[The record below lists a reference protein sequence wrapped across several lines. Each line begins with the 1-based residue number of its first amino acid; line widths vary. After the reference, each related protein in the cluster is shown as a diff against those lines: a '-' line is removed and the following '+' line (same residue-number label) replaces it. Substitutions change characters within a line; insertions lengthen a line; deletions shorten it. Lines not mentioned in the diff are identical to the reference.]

1 MSSEHD
7 ERLHGT
13 PPRAGRDATVKPDT
27 SQTMAAEAQA
37 RLAAIVT
44 GSEDAIVAKTL
55 DGIVTAWNPAAERL
69 LGYTPDEIVGHS
81 ILAIIPPEL
90 HAEEAQIL
98 AKIARGERIAHHETV
113 RVRKGGARFPAALT
127 ISPIRDDT
135 GRIIGASK
143 ILRDISERRALE
155 NERSQYLRQLEE
167 QTTEL
172 EAANEQLQAQ
182 AVELELQNQELTS
195 TAEALEEAAQAAEK
209 LRAEAQRA
217 NDAKSRF
224 LATMS
229 HELRTPINAIVGYA
243 QLLELGVPDP
253 VTSAQQQQLARIGAS
268 AQHLLE
274 LVNDVL
280 DGAKLDFGEMHVTRD
295 VAATN
300 GAITAALML
309 VSPQANQH
317 RVRLIDGRKDDVD
330 VPYVGDD
337 ARVRQILVNLLS
349 NAIKFT
355 PAGGT
360 ITVTSA
366 TAPEAAPDARVERA
380 GPWAYIRIT
389 DTGVGIAPDQ
399 QKIVFDPFVQVG
411 HSQGPYTRATG
422 GTGLGLT
429 ISRRLARLMGGDL
442 TLESVPGAGSVFT
455 LWLPAESSARA
466 TVRGASEASAERP
479 PRGEW
484 SAQAPAGAQATLP
497 SGAWRVHELGEVGRT
512 LRDECTAILN
522 SFTAALRTDPATV
535 RARSMP
541 QAQLEDHAIT
551 LIADLSQSLVI
562 IADAG
567 DAAAALMRDS
577 TAILRT
583 VAETHG
589 ARRFAQGWTEGA
601 LRREHQLLREA
612 LERTVRARL
621 ASRANELSEAL
632 SVMMRITERTQML
645 GLAAFRYASAR
656 AGSAGSGDAEGHDPA
671 CDVAQAAD

>member
-1 MSSEHD
+1 MSSEYD
-7 ERLHGT
+7 ERLGGT
-13 PPRAGRDATVKPDT
+13 PPRASRDAMVQPNI
-27 SQTMAAEAQA
+27 SQTTAAEAQA

-69 LGYTPDEIVGHS
+69 LGYSPGEIVGRS
-81 ILAIIPPEL
+81 ILAIVPPEL

-98 AKIARGERIAHHETV
+98 ARIARGERIAHHETV
-113 RVRKGGARFPAALT
+113 RVRKGGAHFPVALT

-135 GRIIGASK
+135 GRIVGASK

-155 NERSQYLRQLEE
+155 TERAQHLRQLEE

-217 NDAKSRF
+217 NDAKSHF

-253 VTSAQQQQLARIGAS
+253 VTPAQQQQLARIGAS

-380 GPWAYIRIT
+380 GP
-389 DTGVGIAPDQ
+389 
-399 QKIVFDPFVQVG
+399 FVQVG

-455 LWLPAESSARA
+455 LWLPVEFSTRA
-466 TVRGASEASAERP
+466 AVQGGSGAFAERP
-479 PRGEW
+479 PRGERL
-484 SAQAPAGAQATLP
+484 AQAPAGTQATLP
-497 SGAWRVHELGEVGRT
+497 SGAWRVHELAEVGRT
-512 LRDECTAILN
+512 LREECTAVLN
-522 SFTAALRTDPATV
+522 SFTTALRSDPATV

-551 LIADLSQSLVI
+551 FIADLSQSLVI

-583 VAETHG
+583 IAETHG
-589 ARRFAQGWTEGA
+589 TRRFAQGWTEGA

-656 AGSAGSGDAEGHDPA
+656 AGSAGSGDAEGHGPA
-671 CDVAQAAD
+671 RDVAQATE